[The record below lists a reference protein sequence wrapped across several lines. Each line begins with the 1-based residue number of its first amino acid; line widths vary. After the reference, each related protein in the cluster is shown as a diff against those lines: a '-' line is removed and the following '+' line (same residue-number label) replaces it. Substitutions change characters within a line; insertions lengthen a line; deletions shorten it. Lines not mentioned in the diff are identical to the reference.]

1 MKFPGNNKAP
11 ISEINVTPM
20 VDVMLVLLIIF
31 MMSAPLLYNGIKLDL
46 PKTKKVSS
54 LNLSASQVIMSLS
67 ASNHVYIGKNR
78 INDKDLVTVLTD
90 KFLKTKDKT
99 LFLRA
104 DFSIE
109 YGKVA
114 KMMSFLKRNGFTKV
128 ALVTEVER

>member
-1 MKFPGNNKAP
+1 MGFSRDNKGP

-31 MMSAPLLYNGIKLDL
+31 MISAPLLYNGIKLDL
-46 PKTKKVSS
+46 PKTKKVTS
-54 LNLSASQVIMSLS
+54 LNLSSSQVIMSLS
-67 ASNHVYIGKNR
+67 ASNQVYIGKDR
-78 INDKDLVTVLTD
+78 ISSENLVKVLID
-90 KFLKTKDKT
+90 KFTKTKDKT